1 MNKKEM
7 AISFLRLASSGNV
20 REAYETYVH
29 PDFRHHNPYFPGDR
43 ASLLAGM
50 EESAVKFPKK
60 EFEAVRALEEGDL
73 VAVHG
78 RVRLTP
84 SSPWIALINIFRF
97 SSFAPMSAILIYFL
111 ECPGRFPVRLI
122 VLFARS
128 SNTS

>member
-1 MNKKEM
+1 MNHKER

-20 REAYETYVH
+20 REAYEKYVH

-60 EFEAVRALEEGDL
+60 EFEAVRALEDGDL

-84 SSPWIALINIFRF
+84 TRPWIALIHIFRF
-97 SSFAPMSAILIYFL
+97 KDNQIIEEWEAGQEVPKESPNENGVF
-111 ECPGRFPVRLI
+111 
-122 VLFARS
+122 
-128 SNTS
+128 

>member
-1 MNKKEM
+1 MMNNKEM

-43 ASLLAGM
+43 ASLLAAM
-50 EESAVKFPKK
+50 EENAATFPQK
-60 EFEAVRALEEGDL
+60 EFEAVRALEDGDL

-84 SSPWIALINIFRF
+84 SRPWIALIHIFRF
-97 SSFAPMSAILIYFL
+97 QDNQIIEEWEAGQEVPKESPNENGVF
-111 ECPGRFPVRLI
+111 
-122 VLFARS
+122 
-128 SNTS
+128 